1 MPAALKQFKNE
12 FTLPPSVKKM
22 ITAGLSVYMRLW
34 LTTMSVIMSS
44 SIASWTRSLQ
54 REREEEEGQRPVFSQ
69 SDRQVGSRTDRYLYR
84 ELMSLQVQFSCCSS
98 QRTPAA
104 LLFWPA
110 RRTMDCSTS
119 TWNATNGRSAIQTAG
134 ISFSFVKGQFKTLSI
149 HLFYSF
155 RPKTWLCGQQPIR
168 LSQHKDS

>member
-1 MPAALKQFKNE
+1 
-12 FTLPPSVKKM
+12 M
-22 ITAGLSVYMRLW
+22 ITAGLSVYRQLR

-54 REREEEEGQRPVFSQ
+54 REREEEEGQRPAFSQ
-69 SDRQVGSRTDRYLYR
+69 SDGQVSSRTDRYLYR
-84 ELMSLQVQFSCCSS
+84 ELISLQVQFSCCSS

-119 TWNATNGRSAIQTAG
+119 TWNTTDRRSVIQTAG
-134 ISFSFVKGQFKTLSI
+134 ISFSFVKGQFKTFLYTCFTLLCLRCGFVASSQLDYLSTKA
-149 HLFYSF
+149 LN
-155 RPKTWLCGQQPIR
+155 
-168 LSQHKDS
+168 SQTPSK